1 MIDQQTITSTVSQLQ
16 EQSVDEIIRQITR
29 AIFWHNELFCF
40 HRIIEINSVQL
51 YIFHAEKT
59 QEEMIQLFGY
69 KYDRER
75 LDITKKMRYTLQK
88 NDEVISQLLVRLYT
102 DILLTM

>member
-40 HRIIEINSVQL
+40 HRIIEIGSLEL

-59 QEEMIQLFGY
+59 QENLIQLFGY
-69 KYDRER
+69 KCDHGQ
-75 LDITKKMRYTLQK
+75 LNITKKIRYTLQK
-88 NDEVISQLLVRLYT
+88 NDEIISQLLVRLYT
-102 DILLTM
+102 DILLAM